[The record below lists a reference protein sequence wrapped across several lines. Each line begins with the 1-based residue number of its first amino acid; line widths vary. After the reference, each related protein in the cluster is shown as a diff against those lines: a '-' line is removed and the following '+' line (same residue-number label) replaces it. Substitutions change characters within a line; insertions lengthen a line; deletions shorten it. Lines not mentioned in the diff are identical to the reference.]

1 MAQGDERRVR
11 ATRLSAQAWDVVLD
25 AGRRGDVPPAVWAEL
40 AARGMAQGE
49 RLSPAWQQVAS
60 ALGTTTAIEVDAR
73 HSRMRHR
80 SRVTVLGKVAVVTTQ
95 RLVAT
100 DDAMTGEPTV
110 LVQVVPPDDVMDA
123 LAAHLP
129 PVAELRTDDGASGT
143 APLTVPLDL
152 EAAVHGQRGGLDGS
166 GARPAPL
173 RAPAETPGPGTGW
186 LSTEGLQVEPTRT
199 SLRADDEV
207 AEAVGAVLGS
217 VDDDTVLGGEDAARL
232 LGSVPGLDPRLADLA
247 AGAESEVLVLVQP
260 GARPTSGEEAMS
272 MLAGLALRLWVVTE
286 HGLVCLRADREGVD
300 VLGVEP
306 GDLAREVRSLVVSTD
321 ASTPLAGER
330 S

>member
-40 AARGMAQGE
+40 AARRMAQGE

-73 HSRMRHR
+73 HGRMRHR

-100 DDAMTGEPTV
+100 DDVMTGEPTV

-129 PVAELRTDDGASGT
+129 PVAELRTDDGASGA

-152 EAAVHGQRGGLDGS
+152 EAAEHDLAEPGTR
-166 GARPAPL
+166 RPAPL

-186 LSTEGLQVEPTRT
+186 LSTEGLQVDPTRT

-272 MLAGLALRLWVVTE
+272 MLAGLALRLWVVTG

-306 GDLAREVRSLVVSTD
+306 GDLAREVRCLVASTD